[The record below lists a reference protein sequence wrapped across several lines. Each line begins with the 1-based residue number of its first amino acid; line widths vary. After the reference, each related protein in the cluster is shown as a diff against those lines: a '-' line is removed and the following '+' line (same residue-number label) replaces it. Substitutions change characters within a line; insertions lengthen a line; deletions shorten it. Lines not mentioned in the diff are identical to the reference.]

1 MKNNSHA
8 FVNQLLVCLLVTIC
22 CGGSLG
28 VGLVWIRHQ
37 ISVTANANRSMTA
50 RIREV
55 ERQIMETKTRV
66 ESAQSPDA
74 LRRLNAE
81 FQLGLAPKSDGQ
93 VLHVAGDPV
102 HRLMTR
108 ANRELF
114 TDGRAPIALSI
125 PLSR

>member
-81 FQLGLAPKSDGQ
+81 FQLGLVPKSDGQ
-93 VLHVAGDPV
+93 VLHVAGDSV

-114 TDGRAPIALSI
+114 TDGRPPIALSI